1 MIIKSKNLVWLFC
14 CCLSVIPIIMTCFLV
29 IDKLS
34 VNTFNFF
41 SGLVFVV
48 LVFTLT
54 KTNFISEF
62 IFNVFW
68 NKVYLLCFFIVGLFS
83 ISVINR
89 SIIQHSPPKLL
100 RSLLAI
106 HRLRARAYQYQLE
119 MASPN

>member
-34 VNTFNFF
+34 VNTFTFF
-41 SGLVFVV
+41 SGLIIVV

-54 KTNFISEF
+54 KTSFISEF

-68 NKVYLLCFFIVGLFS
+68 NKVYLFFSFVMGILFMS
-83 ISVINR
+83 E
-89 SIIQHSPPKLL
+89 SII
-100 RSLLAI
+100 
-106 HRLRARAYQYQLE
+106 
-119 MASPN
+119 NFF

>member
-14 CCLSVIPIIMTCFLV
+14 CCLSVIPIIMSCFLV

-41 SGLVFVV
+41 SGLVSVV

-62 IFNVFW
+62 IFNVFG

-83 ISVINR
+83 ISSVF
-89 SIIQHSPPKLL
+89 IQ
-100 RSLLAI
+100 
-106 HRLRARAYQYQLE
+106 
-119 MASPN
+119 

>member
-14 CCLSVIPIIMTCFLV
+14 CCLSVIPIIMSCFLV

-83 ISVINR
+83 ISSVF
-89 SIIQHSPPKLL
+89 IQ
-100 RSLLAI
+100 
-106 HRLRARAYQYQLE
+106 
-119 MASPN
+119 

>member
-1 MIIKSKNLVWLFC
+1 VIIKSKNLVWLFC
-14 CCLSVIPIIMTCFLV
+14 CCLSVIPIIMSCFLV

-83 ISVINR
+83 ISSVF
-89 SIIQHSPPKLL
+89 IQ
-100 RSLLAI
+100 
-106 HRLRARAYQYQLE
+106 
-119 MASPN
+119 